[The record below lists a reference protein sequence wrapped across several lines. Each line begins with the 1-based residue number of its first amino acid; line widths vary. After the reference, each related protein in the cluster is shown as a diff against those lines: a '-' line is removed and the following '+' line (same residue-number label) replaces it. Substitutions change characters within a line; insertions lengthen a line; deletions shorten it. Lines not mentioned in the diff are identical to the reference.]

1 MKHFK
6 VLQSLWAMERRQPDG
21 IERTLDENLVMIQR
35 AGFDGIS
42 MSFTDAQA
50 ARRVGR
56 FAAEHGLIVEA
67 HCFPTTIDDLRP
79 TLELAAEVG
88 VQYIDLQ
95 PNIRPRTVAE
105 CVPLL
110 EGWQRLAAD
119 AGVDLLVE
127 THRDRMTTDLH
138 FTLDLLDACPQLRLL
153 ADLSHFLVG
162 REFPDPPRPIEHEMI
177 RRILDHS
184 WALHGRVASREQV
197 QVPIN
202 FPQHRRWFD
211 LFLDWWEYGMRSWLA
226 RATDGATL
234 CFVCELGPPPYA
246 ITGADGRDL
255 ADRWEEALQ
264 MRDAIQALWRRVT
277 AEVGAATRR
286 PP

>member
-21 IERTLDENLVMIQR
+21 IERTLDQNLEMIQR

-42 MSFTDAQA
+42 MSFTDAAA
-50 ARRVGR
+50 ARRAGR
-56 FAAEHGLIVEA
+56 FAAEHGLLIEA
-67 HCFPTTIDDLRP
+67 QCFPSTVDDLRP
-79 TLELAAEVG
+79 ILALAREVG
-88 VQYIDLQ
+88 VQYVDLQ
-95 PNIRPRTVAE
+95 PDIRPRTVAE
-105 CVPLL
+105 CLPLL

-119 AGVDLLVE
+119 ADVDLVVE

-162 REFPDPPRPIEHEMI
+162 REFPDPPRALEHQMI
-177 RRILDHS
+177 QRILDHS

-197 QVPIN
+197 QVPLG
-202 FPQHRRWFD
+202 FPQHRRWVE
-211 LFLDWWEYGMRSWLA
+211 LFMTWWEYGMQSWLA
-226 RATDGATL
+226 RAPDGATL
-234 CFVCELGPPPYA
+234 CFVCELGPQPYA
-246 ITGADGRDL
+246 ISGADGCDL

-264 MRDAIQALWRRVT
+264 MRSAVQALWARVT
-277 AEVGAATRR
+277 EESRAS
-286 PP
+286 P